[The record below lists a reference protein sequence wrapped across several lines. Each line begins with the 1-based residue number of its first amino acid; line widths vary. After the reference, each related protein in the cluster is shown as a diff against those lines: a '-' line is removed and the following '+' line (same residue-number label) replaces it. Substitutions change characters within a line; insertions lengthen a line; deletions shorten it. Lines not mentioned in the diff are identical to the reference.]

1 MSNIKEDIRKI
12 FRAEVD
18 KRINIQEI
26 KDDESITEFG
36 VDSLDKSSVF
46 LEIEDHFG
54 VEIPDTEIENLD
66 TIDDILK
73 FINENK

>member
-18 KRINIQEI
+18 KRVNIQEI